1 MVNIS
6 TATHFALVS
15 PMVDTLSRD
24 NPHIVASSHQMQL
37 AAEVILAEKP
47 TDMAPRPAQYGCG
60 QGKPRTRHGR
70 LLLIPV
76 GEGRSTVGRR

>member
-15 PMVDTLSRD
+15 PMVAVLGRD

-37 AAEVILAEKP
+37 AAEGSSSEK
-47 TDMAPRPAQYGCG
+47 TTIRVTTG
-60 QGKPRTRHGR
+60 
-70 LLLIPV
+70 
-76 GEGRSTVGRR
+76 